1 MERKK
6 AFNILWK
13 YLVNNLLGKVNGD
26 TMKCQV
32 KDVYIEL
39 ERNGKYYEYQVYIAV
54 DGRGFT
60 TVDIRVIL
68 EETEDYEWCWNVLKY
83 LGFYK
88 DKLGIWE

>member
-68 EETEDYEWCWNVLKY
+68 EESEDYEWCWNVLKY